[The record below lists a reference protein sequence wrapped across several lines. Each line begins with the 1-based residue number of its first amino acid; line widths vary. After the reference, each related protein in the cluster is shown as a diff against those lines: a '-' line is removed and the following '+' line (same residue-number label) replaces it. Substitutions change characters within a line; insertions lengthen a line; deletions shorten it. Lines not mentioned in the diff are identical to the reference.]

1 MISNTYV
8 LYQVNQLKGN
18 VRAGQ
23 KVTIFYHFNSLRLDV
38 YVLITFALQ
47 VMHLG
52 DCFFS
57 LSLNEKSSPSTENR

>member
-1 MISNTYV
+1 MKAAICAGGAVRVSS
-8 LYQVNQLKGN
+8 QGN

-23 KVTIFYHFNSLRLDV
+23 KVKIFYHFNSLRLDV

-52 DCFFS
+52 DWFFF
-57 LSLNEKSSPSTENR
+57 P